1 MQGKK
6 KKKKLISE
14 KLKVKLPK
22 IKFRQKVLCDS
33 QIVNNLNKIKINNFN
48 LVTKCTLFFFSFSFF
63 DKNQMHT

>member
-33 QIVNNLNKIKINNFN
+33 QIVNNLNKN
-48 LVTKCTLFFFSFSFF
+48 
-63 DKNQMHT
+63 KNK